1 MWTVGVKVVLVVT
14 QYPKGM
20 RLVVEQHA
28 IGALGSDA
36 ANEAFRERVR
46 PGCARWRLDH
56 IDAFGGEH
64 RVEGPGDLR
73 VPVSDQE
80 PKRRGSLTQ
89 VHHHVTGLLG
99 DPNCGRMG
107 GHAEDVYP
115 PSREATVPRQQRRR
129 RDDPML
135 PQLTRQA
142 TNQHGQHGPVWPR
155 QARPTKLPTQHSNLM
170 A

>member
-1 MWTVGVKVVLVVT
+1 MWTVGDEVMPVVT

-56 IDAFGGEH
+56 IDAFGSEH
-64 RVEGPGDLR
+64 RVEGPGELR
-73 VPVSDQE
+73 VPISDQE

-99 DPNCGRMG
+99 DPSCGRMG
-107 GHAEDVYP
+107 AHAENVYP
-115 PSREATVPRQQRRR
+115 PSRDFHDEQHVKPAQRHCIEVEEVGREQPGR
-129 RDDPML
+129 L
-135 PQLTRQA
+135 
-142 TNQHGQHGPVWPR
+142 
-155 QARPTKLPTQHSNLM
+155 RP
-170 A
+170 